1 MKKRCPIT
9 GGCLCG
15 AVRYEAS
22 EPPTGEFGTICH
34 CRMCQKASGN
44 GFAVTVDFKIDAFR
58 FTRGEVHMYKSSNVG
73 QRGFCANCGSPLVM
87 LYTSFPGTIWINVG
101 TLDDPNVARDFLT
114 FHSGIESE
122 IPWLTIHD
130 DLPRNRCDDVAIY
143 DEVGL
148 VLDED
153 AD

>member
-1 MKKRCPIT
+1 MFGPATVVVSGSTSRT
-9 GGCLCG
+9 RE
-15 AVRYEAS
+15 RYQPAQTRAS
-22 EPPTGEFGTICH
+22 RI
-34 CRMCQKASGN
+34 
-44 GFAVTVDFKIDAFR
+44 AF
-58 FTRGEVHMYKSSNVG
+58 TSLQLLASNVG
-73 QRGFCANCGSPLVM
+73 QRGFCADCGSPLVM
-87 LYTSFPGTIWINVG
+87 LYTSFPETIWINVG
-101 TLDDPNVARDFLT
+101 TLDDPNVARDFPT

-130 DLPRNRCDDVAIY
+130 DPPRNRCDDVAIY